1 MSETAR
7 ELVIVG
13 VDNAAFAPLLEILEE
28 REIITA
34 EQLSLLET
42 EDREVDPQVFANRSI
57 PVQSLEKFVFNDKQV
72 VILLS
77 ADQAAQAAMAAA
89 EQNDAWVVDAAA
101 NTRGDETA
109 VLIHPMFN
117 SAELANTDRRVVA
130 LPSAGAA
137 MVVEALAPLKD
148 KLQAVEVQLS
158 QPVSALGKAAI
169 DSMAAQTAHMFSGQD
184 AEVDPAIGHRLA
196 FNLLSA
202 SEGLLA
208 SGHTMGELTLI
219 HDLRRLLG
227 EGVAVDASI
236 NTVSVFHGQL
246 ANLGVV
252 LSGDIDL
259 ENARAL
265 LGNGARLQLAEQPS
279 AENAVGSDVTII
291 GRLRQS
297 LLNKRQLNFCAVSD
311 NLRKD
316 VAMNCAQIVHLLLKN
331 Y

>member
-1 MSETAR
+1 MSEAAR

-42 EDREVDPQVFANRSI
+42 EDREVDPQVFANRNI
-57 PVQSLEKFVFNDKQV
+57 PVQSLEKFAFNDQQV
-72 VILLS
+72 VLLLS
-77 ADQAAQAAMAAA
+77 AGDAVQAAMAAA
-89 EQNDAWVVDAAA
+89 EQNDAWIVDAAA
-101 NTRGDETA
+101 NTRGDESA

-117 SAELANTDRRVVA
+117 SGDLANADRRLVT
-130 LPSAGAA
+130 LPCAGAA
-137 MVVEALAPLKD
+137 MVAEALAPLKD
-148 KLQAVEVQLS
+148 KLQAIEVQLS

-169 DSMAAQTAHMFSGQD
+169 DSMAAQTARMFSGQE
-184 AEVDPAIGHRLA
+184 AEIDPAIGHRLA

-208 SGHTMGELTLI
+208 SGHTVSELTLI

-227 EGVAVDASI
+227 ENVAVDANIS
-236 NTVSVFHGQL
+236 TVSVFHGQL
-246 ANLGVV
+246 ANLGVSLLEDV
-252 LSGDIDL
+252 DL
-259 ENARAL
+259 ENACAL

-297 LLNKRQLNFCAVSD
+297 LLNKRQLNLCAVSD

-316 VAMNCAQIVHLLLKN
+316 VAMNCAQIAHLLLKN

>member
-42 EDREVDPQVFANRSI
+42 EDREVDSQVFANRNI

-77 ADQAAQAAMAAA
+77 ADEAAQAAMAAA

-117 SAELANTDRRVVA
+117 SAELANADRRVVA

-137 MVVEALAPLKD
+137 MVIEALTPLQD

-219 HDLRRLLG
+219 HELRRLLG
-227 EGVAVDASI
+227 ESVAVDASI

>member
-57 PVQSLEKFVFNDKQV
+57 PVQSLEKFTFNDKQV

-77 ADQAAQAAMAAA
+77 TDQGAQAAMAAA

-109 VLIHPMFN
+109 ALIHPMFN
-117 SAELANTDRRVVA
+117 SAELANADRRVVA

-148 KLQAVEVQLS
+148 KLQAVEVQLN

-184 AEVDPAIGHRLA
+184 VEVDPAIGHRLA

-236 NTVSVFHGQL
+236 STVSVFHGQL

-259 ENARAL
+259 ETARAL

-279 AENAVGSDVTII
+279 TENAVGSDVTII

-297 LLNKRQLNFCAVSD
+297 LLNKRQLNFCALSD